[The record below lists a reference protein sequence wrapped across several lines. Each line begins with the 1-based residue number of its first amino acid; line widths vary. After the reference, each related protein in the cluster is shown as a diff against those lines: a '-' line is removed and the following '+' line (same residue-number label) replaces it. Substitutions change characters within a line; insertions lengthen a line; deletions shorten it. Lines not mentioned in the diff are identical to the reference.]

1 MNWPTWLTPEKT
13 LGFVLTLLLLVFTG
27 TYTFVYQNQ
36 QNRVADRDRMV
47 EARDKQIESLQ
58 AAKTWD
64 VPETIDRLN
73 DISKKLQKQFSSME
87 EFEALRKENEVL
99 RSEKNSL
106 ATQNAAVTSKL
117 DEASRQNVL
126 LKSSLEKIFA
136 TNQAV
141 DLEEGKA
148 IELVKNSLTLG
159 LSAMYSDSTIT
170 GRLGNEYLSMTVGES
185 KTMRVLGKD
194 CRLTLVE
201 TRKPKASF
209 AFSCS

>member
-1 MNWPTWLTPEKT
+1 LTPEKT

-159 LSAMYSDSTIT
+159 LSTMYSDSTIT

-209 AFSCS
+209 VFSCS

>member
-159 LSAMYSDSTIT
+159 LSTMYSDSTIT

-209 AFSCS
+209 VFSCS